1 MVGGVFWGS
10 HGFKEERK
18 GDPSSL
24 TEYKGESREN
34 LLPMRGGG
42 GGGGKGSLE
51 CCKALGRGDQ
61 VDFMKTI
68 KSSDIPG

>member
-1 MVGGVFWGS
+1 MSIYSSRVLVSNKHLEGVGGVFWGS

-42 GGGGKGSLE
+42 KGE
-51 CCKALGRGDQ
+51 GRGH
-61 VDFMKTI
+61 
-68 KSSDIPG
+68 